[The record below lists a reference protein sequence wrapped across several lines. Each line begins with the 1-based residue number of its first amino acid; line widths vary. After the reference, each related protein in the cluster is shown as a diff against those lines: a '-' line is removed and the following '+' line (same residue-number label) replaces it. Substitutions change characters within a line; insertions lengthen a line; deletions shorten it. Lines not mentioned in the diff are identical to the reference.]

1 MTELASSVD
10 AHVGRRIRLL
20 RGLRKYSQEKLAKA
34 LGITFQQI
42 QKYERGTNR
51 VGAGRLYELARIF
64 DVPVGFFFDELDRF
78 TSPAGIGLHEEQA
91 PFQKGDGREEAA
103 ETSAAKKK
111 DSGIEL
117 LMLPETLELARAY
130 YSIRDEKT
138 RQQLL
143 NFIRDVAERSS

>member
-51 VGAGRLYELARIF
+51 IGAGRLYELAQILG
-64 DVPVGFFFDELDRF
+64 VPVGFFFDELDRF
-78 TSPAGIGLHEEQA
+78 TDPSGIGLHEEQA
-91 PFQKGDGREEAA
+91 PFQKGSSHDGEADSSG
-103 ETSAAKKK
+103 EKKT

-117 LMLPETLELARAY
+117 LMLPETLELARVY

-138 RQQLL
+138 RQQLM

>member
-51 VGAGRLYELARIF
+51 VGAGRLYELAQIL
-64 DVPVGFFFDELDRF
+64 DVPVGFFFDELDGF
-78 TSPAGIGLHEEQA
+78 TSPAGAGLHEEQA
-91 PFQKGDGREEAA
+91 PFQKGESSDEKADSS
-103 ETSAAKKK
+103 TAKKT
-111 DSGIEL
+111 DGGIEL
-117 LMLPETLELARAY
+117 LMLPETLELARVY